1 MISKLSFGGANMSN
15 TDPMVWSLEDITQSI
30 DEENSNSR
38 YFVQIPKFQRS
49 IVWTDGQI
57 KKLVDSIYQ
66 GYPIGSLL
74 AYQTDQSRKNK
85 IVLQLVDGLQRVT
98 AISRFMSAPLRYAP
112 IEALVGPEVVELC
125 SVNVFGRA
133 DEKNRGFTEQ
143 RFRSWF
149 DATTDLKYGDNFN
162 FNSLARHL
170 AQTDEEALA
179 KLVNLNAK
187 TGFGDALL
195 GKVLE
200 DQKNA
205 RNYKVPIN
213 VYAGPIENVP
223 TIFERINS
231 QGAKLSKYEIL
242 AASWSHT
249 SVDVKSKKIKN
260 AIAEK
265 YRVMIANG
273 YEVEGFDEDSEETS
287 DYNLYEY
294 LFGLGK
300 VLAKEFPTLFHASD
314 SADDDSPVAFQIFTV
329 ALQLPVA
336 KMGDLPKRMPRIDSD
351 IIDVDRIEAAVMQA
365 CKKAESSLS
374 QYLSLT
380 LNEQVVGPSGVS
392 QNQAISLVTAIL
404 SNCFDSSFAKFDDK
418 LAQSMATNFPAHF
431 LLDTLRNSW
440 GNAGDSTLFER
451 TWTELE
457 SAGPKDKSKRQTYKP
472 SGHYL
477 KSVDA
482 DSLRTAFGMWHGSQL
497 EAKQKE
503 RARYSKDMKPVLKF
517 IYSTLVSSQEDKG
530 VKFELEH
537 VYPVAVLKKLIVKT
551 KSDGLP
557 LGAIGN
563 LMLLPKDIN
572 RIKKEN
578 LLGDYLFGSES
589 PKVGEHELGQL
600 QKFLI
605 APKLEDV
612 SINSGITQQKFY
624 AFCLQ
629 RANAMVEHLIKVLKL
644 N

>member
-1 MISKLSFGGANMSN
+1 MSN

-30 DEENSNSR
+30 DEGSTTSR

-49 IVWTDGQI
+49 IVWTDNQI

-85 IVLQLVDGLQRVT
+85 IVIQLVDGLQRVT
-98 AISRFMSAPLRYAP
+98 AISRFMSAPLKYAP
-112 IEALVGPEVVELC
+112 IEALVSSEILELC
-125 SVNVFGRA
+125 STNLFGSA

-143 RFRSWF
+143 RFRAWF
-149 DATTDLKYGDNFN
+149 DNTTELKYGDNFN

-170 AQTDEEALA
+170 AQADDEGLA
-179 KLVNLNAK
+179 KLVTLNAK

-249 SVDVKSKKIKN
+249 SVDVNNVKVVN

-273 YEVEGFDEDSEETS
+273 YEVEGFDEDSVETS

-300 VLAKEFPTLFHASD
+300 VLAKEFPTLFHSSD

-336 KMGDLPKRMPRIDSD
+336 KMGDLPKRMPRLDSD
-351 IIDVDRIEAAVMQA
+351 VIDVDRIETAVLQA
-365 CKKAESSLS
+365 CKLAESSLS

-392 QNQAISLVTAIL
+392 QNQAISLVTTIL
-404 SNCFDSSFAKFDDK
+404 ANCFDDRFNGFEEK
-418 LAQSMATNFPAHF
+418 LAQSIAANFPAHF

-451 TWTELE
+451 TWTEIE
-457 SAGPKDKSKRQTYKP
+457 NAEPKDKLKRANFKP
-472 SGHYL
+472 SAHYL
-477 KSVDA
+477 KSVESDA
-482 DSLRTAFGMWHGSQL
+482 LRTAFGMWHDTQL
-497 EAKQKE
+497 EARQKE

-530 VKFELEH
+530 IKFELEH
-537 VYPVAVLKKLIVKT
+537 VYPVAVLKKLII
-551 KSDGLP
+551 KSKVDGLP

-578 LLGDYLFGSES
+578 LLGDYLFGSDN
-589 PKVGEHELGQL
+589 PKVSEHELGQL

-605 APKLEDV
+605 TPKLEDV
-612 SINSGITQQKFY
+612 SINSGITPQKFY
-624 AFCLQ
+624 AFCEL

>member
-1 MISKLSFGGANMSN
+1 MSN
-15 TDPMVWSLEDITQSI
+15 TDPMVWSLEDITQSV
-30 DEENSNSR
+30 DEVNANSR

-49 IVWTDGQI
+49 IVWTDNQI
-57 KKLVDSIYQ
+57 RKLVDSIYR

-98 AISRFMSAPLRYAP
+98 AISRFMSAPLKYAP
-112 IEALVGPEVVELC
+112 IEALVTPEVLEIC
-125 SVNVFGRA
+125 SNTLFGNS
-133 DEKNRGFTEQ
+133 DEKYRGLTEQ
-143 RFRSWF
+143 RFRTWF
-149 DATTDLKYGDNFN
+149 DGTTELRYGDNFN
-162 FNSLARHL
+162 FNSLARQL
-170 AQTDEEALA
+170 AQADDEALA
-179 KLVNLNAK
+179 KLVTLNA
-187 TGFGDALL
+187 TNGFGDALL

-249 SVDVKSKKIKN
+249 SVDVKNIKVVT

-273 YEVEGFDEDSEETS
+273 YEVEGFDEDSVETS

-300 VLAKEFPTLFHASD
+300 VLAKEFPTLFHSSD

-336 KMGDLPKRMPRIDSD
+336 KMGDLPKRMPRLDSD
-351 IIDVDRIEAAVMQA
+351 VIDVERIESAVLRA
-365 CKKAESSLS
+365 CKMAESSLT

-392 QNQAISLVTAIL
+392 QNQAISLVTSLL
-404 SNCFDSSFAKFDDK
+404 SNSFDDRFSEFDEK
-418 LAQSMATNFPAHF
+418 LAQAMASNFPAHF

-451 TWTELE
+451 TWQELE
-457 SAGPKDKSKRQTYKP
+457 TPGPKDRNKRATFKP

-477 KSVDA
+477 KPVDA
-482 DSLRTAFGMWHGSQL
+482 ESLRIAFGMWHNIQL
-497 EAKQKE
+497 EARQKE

-537 VYPVAVLKKLIVKT
+537 VYPVAVLKKLII
-551 KSDGLP
+551 KSKIEGLP

-578 LLGDYLFGSES
+578 LLGDYLFGGDV
-589 PKVGEHELGQL
+589 PKVSDRELGQL

-605 APKLEDV
+605 APKLESI
-612 SINSGITQQKFY
+612 SINLGISPQKFY
-624 AFCLQ
+624 AFCEQ
-629 RANAMVEHLIKVLKL
+629 RANSMVEHLVSVLKL
-644 N
+644 S